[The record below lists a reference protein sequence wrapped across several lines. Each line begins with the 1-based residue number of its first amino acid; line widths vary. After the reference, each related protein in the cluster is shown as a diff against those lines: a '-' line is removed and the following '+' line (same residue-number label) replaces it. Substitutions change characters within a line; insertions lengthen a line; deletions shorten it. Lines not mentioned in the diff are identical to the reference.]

1 MRGIKGLVG
10 IAVLAASLLCMSG
23 CSFALKTNY
32 VYKDGDK
39 YIAGDREI
47 AEKIDTI
54 DVDYMSGEIILAG
67 SVDEK
72 VSIKETSEKQLD
84 DKRKVHTWVE
94 GSTLHVRYCASSKG
108 LDLSKLNKKLEIT
121 VPKEVKY
128 SNVKIKASSA
138 DMNVGGLTSE
148 NVKINASSGDVIA
161 DVEADNI
168 SIDVSSGNV
177 NLKQTGNSSDI
188 ILGTSSGDIEADM
201 DTVDSLN
208 ASASSGKLILNAKK
222 IKELSTVT
230 SSGKNE
236 FRLSEAPEESDI
248 SASSGDVTIYLPE
261 ELNLTADISV
271 SSGKL
276 FYEQKFSKDG
286 KTYVCG
292 NGSNKMKINTSSGD
306 IDIKALSKND

>member
-23 CSFALKTNY
+23 CSLALKTNY
-32 VYKDGDK
+32 VYKDGEK
-39 YIAGDREI
+39 YTAGDREI

-54 DVDYMSGEIILAG
+54 DVDYMSGEIALVG
-67 SVDEK
+67 SADEK
-72 VSIKETSEKQLD
+72 VSIRETSEKQLD

-94 GSTLHVRYCASSKG
+94 GSTLHVRYCASAKG
-108 LDLSKLNKKLEIT
+108 LDLNKLNKKLEIT

-128 SNVKIKASSA
+128 SNVKINASSA

-148 NVKINASSGDVIA
+148 NVKINASSGDVTA
-161 DVEADNI
+161 EVEADNI
-168 SIDVSSGNV
+168 NIDVSSGNV

-236 FRLSEAPEESDI
+236 FRLSEAPEKSDI

-292 NGSNKMKINTSSGD
+292 NGSDKMKINTSSGD
-306 IDIKALSKND
+306 IDIKTLGKED

>member
-1 MRGIKGLVG
+1 MRGIKGLIG

-23 CSFALKTNY
+23 CSLALKTNY

-39 YIAGDREI
+39 YTAGDREVT
-47 AEKIDTI
+47 EKIDAI
-54 DVDYMSGEIILAG
+54 DIDYMSGEIALVG

-72 VSIKETSEKQLD
+72 VSIKETSDKQLD

-94 GSTLHVRYCASSKG
+94 GSTLHVRYSASSKG
-108 LDLSKLNKKLEIT
+108 LDLNKLNKKLEIT

-138 DMNVGGLTSE
+138 DMNVGGLT
-148 NVKINASSGDVIA
+148 
-161 DVEADNI
+161 
-168 SIDVSSGNV
+168 VSSGNV

-222 IKELSTVT
+222 IKELSTIT

-236 FRLSEAPEESDI
+236 FRLSEAPEKSDI
-248 SASSGDVTIYLPE
+248 NASSGDVTIYLPE
-261 ELNLTADISV
+261 ELNLTADITI

-276 FYEQKFSKDG
+276 YYEQKFSKDG

-292 NGSNKMKINTSSGD
+292 NGPDKMKINTSSGD
-306 IDIKALSKND
+306 IDIKTLSGNE